1 MKKRLYMAL
10 CICLSV
16 ILICGANNAAAK
28 SKGKTITLNVNET
41 VKLKDYKVKKVKKVV
56 ITNKKIVS
64 VSKKGVLK
72 AKKKGKT
79 KVVLKYKKC
88 SKTINVIVNAKKNND
103 KTAVK
108 NPIDPKLP
116 TNTNPTKQETKV
128 TISAYVCDIQ
138 NDTLYLSQD
147 KSYLYT
153 CTLAKVAANNAII
166 SSNGSAIAWS
176 NIEVGDYIEVTT
188 MEPLQ
193 YSSPAV
199 CLSAATITVKSKNP
213 EMKNKQYDYKV
224 TEINGTSYTVQSV
237 DNNAKVTID
246 SSQVLGTDK
255 CRFYLNDNEIEFGEL
270 KVGDTVRL
278 YQPGEIQS
286 NPNIKYSVAK
296 VVVVR

>member
-1 MKKRLYMAL
+1 M
-10 CICLSV
+10 
-16 ILICGANNAAAK
+16 
-28 SKGKTITLNVNET
+28 
-41 VKLKDYKVKKVKKVV
+41 
-56 ITNKKIVS
+56 
-64 VSKKGVLK
+64 
-72 AKKKGKT
+72 
-79 KVVLKYKKC
+79 
-88 SKTINVIVNAKKNND
+88 NAKKNND
-103 KTAVK
+103 KTSVK
-108 NPIDPKLP
+108 DPIDPKLP
-116 TNTNPTKQETKV
+116 TNTNPTKQETKL

-147 KSYLYT
+147 KSYLYSF
-153 CTLAKVAANNAII
+153 TLAKVAANNAII

>member
-1 MKKRLYMAL
+1 M
-10 CICLSV
+10 
-16 ILICGANNAAAK
+16 
-28 SKGKTITLNVNET
+28 
-41 VKLKDYKVKKVKKVV
+41 
-56 ITNKKIVS
+56 
-64 VSKKGVLK
+64 
-72 AKKKGKT
+72 
-79 KVVLKYKKC
+79 
-88 SKTINVIVNAKKNND
+88 
-103 KTAVK
+103 
-108 NPIDPKLP
+108 
-116 TNTNPTKQETKV
+116 
-128 TISAYVCDIQ
+128 
-138 NDTLYLSQD
+138 
-147 KSYLYT
+147 
-153 CTLAKVAANNAII
+153 
-166 SSNGSAIAWS
+166 
-176 NIEVGDYIEVTT
+176 IEVTT

>member
-1 MKKRLYMAL
+1 M
-10 CICLSV
+10 
-16 ILICGANNAAAK
+16 
-28 SKGKTITLNVNET
+28 
-41 VKLKDYKVKKVKKVV
+41 
-56 ITNKKIVS
+56 
-64 VSKKGVLK
+64 
-72 AKKKGKT
+72 
-79 KVVLKYKKC
+79 
-88 SKTINVIVNAKKNND
+88 
-103 KTAVK
+103 
-108 NPIDPKLP
+108 
-116 TNTNPTKQETKV
+116 
-128 TISAYVCDIQ
+128 
-138 NDTLYLSQD
+138 
-147 KSYLYT
+147 
-153 CTLAKVAANNAII
+153 
-166 SSNGSAIAWS
+166 
-176 NIEVGDYIEVTT
+176 IEVTT

-246 SSQVLGTDK
+246 SNQVLGTDK